1 MTKLRFYNKKEP
13 FSYIIFG
20 FSLWLLAELLA
31 ALFETQIPEAF
42 VKSIGWYYIL
52 KGFLKSYNGKCPF
65 RGFYKFMFMFYLLLC
80 AIMIARG
87 YMIDYPY
94 QWISTQGMINYHFF
108 QIYYILPYLIT
119 LIVFIPVEKYNFSW
133 IIRNAKW
140 LSLILLAIFILFL
153 PKIILSAQMEARGI
167 GDESTRHFGTGF
179 VLVFA
184 LMSFIVLFKKY
195 TPTKIWWLYT
205 VVLIMTLLIYAIAG
219 RRGSSVTLSTLLF
232 FNFYFFIK
240 SRRKNRWIGYLTL
253 IGLVIGCVYL
263 YFSSSLFDFIQQRG
277 LEDTR
282 SRVDESLL
290 SQMSE
295 SELIF
300 GKGLNGRYY
309 HPLRMDDYLLGW
321 RYGTETGFYNI
332 VLKGGYL
339 MAFIYVYLLFI
350 PALKGLFKSKNMFC
364 KAGGFYIL
372 LSLWE
377 LYPFGWL
384 SFSLKFLA
392 IWMFVVCCQSKR
404 IRQLNDEQIKVLF
417 FRNIDS

>member
-1 MTKLRFYNKKEP
+1 MRYKIYNSREP
-13 FSYIIFG
+13 FSYIVLG
-20 FSLWLLAELLA
+20 FCLWLLAQLL
-31 ALFETQIPEAF
+31 LTIFGNQMLEAF

-52 KGFLKSYNGKCPF
+52 KGFLKCYSRKNPF
-65 RGFYKFMFMFYLLLC
+65 KGFYKFVFVIYLLLC
-80 AIMIARG
+80 VIMIARG
-87 YMIDYPY
+87 YMIDYSY
-94 QWISTQGMINYHFF
+94 QWVTMQGMINFHFF
-108 QIYYILPYLIT
+108 QIYYILPYLIP
-119 LIVFIPVEKYNFSW
+119 LVVFIPIEKYDFSW
-133 IIRNAKW
+133 IIKNTEW
-140 LSLILLAIFILFL
+140 LSLILLVIYILFF
-153 PKIILSAQMEARGI
+153 PKIIFSAQMEARGI
-167 GDESTRHFGTGF
+167 GDESTHHFGTGF

-195 TPTKIWWLYT
+195 TPTRIWWLYSI
-205 VVLIMTLLIYAIAG
+205 VLIMTLLIYAIAG
-219 RRGSSVTLSTLLF
+219 RRGSSVTLSMLLF

-240 SRRKNRWIGYLTL
+240 SRKKNRGIGYLIL
-253 IGLVIGCVYL
+253 IGLVIGCIYL

-282 SRVDESLL
+282 SGVDESLL

-295 SELIF
+295 SELIY

-309 HPLRMDDYLLGW
+309 YPLGMNDYLLGW
-321 RYGTETGFYNI
+321 RYGTETGFFNI

-339 MAFIYVYLLFI
+339 MALIYVYLLLI

-384 SFSLKFLA
+384 SFSLKFLV
-392 IWMFVVCCQSKR
+392 IWMLIVCCQSKR
-404 IRQLNDEQIKVLF
+404 IRRLNDEQIKAFF